1 MIADPIATCVH
12 HWIYDVEFGEAVCQ
26 RCGLAIPAWNRPH
39 PTAPDDQSQ
48 IVSPGLVGGG
58 LGTDLDESVRELNGH
73 STDGEEREEDG
84 GRSHRRLLQGALRRV
99 FDGSQDESFWISL
112 TEQLRQRG
120 MDETRVALA
129 CATLRRQIA
138 RMRRKDMQTIKEL
151 VAQAWGIE
159 L

>member
-1 MIADPIATCVH
+1 MIADPIATCTH
-12 HWIYDVEFGEAVCQ
+12 QLLYDVERGEVVCQ
-26 RCGLAIPAWNRPH
+26 LCGWTIPAWVRQH
-39 PTAPDDQSQ
+39 PAAPDDQSQ

-99 FDGSQDESFWISL
+99 FDGSKDEAFWIEL
-112 TEQLRQRG
+112 TEKLRERG
-120 MDETRVALA
+120 WDETRTALA
-129 CATLRRQIA
+129 CALLRKQIA
-138 RMRRKDMQTIKEL
+138 RMRRKDMETIKEL
-151 VAQAWGIE
+151 VRQAWGLE